1 MIEIVKVIRDIFI
14 TILAL
19 FMAFMTGIV
28 FGCIGITKAVDKVF
42 EERPRPNSKVSYTS
56 YYRKDRES

>member
-42 EERPRPNSKVSYTS
+42 EETPRSNSKVSYAS
-56 YYRKDRES
+56 YYNRKRD